1 MVARFTGCPTGP
13 LSNTKRCY
21 LVPVRAVNLLLVQF
35 QTAFRFV
42 VAQTMPE
49 TGPEEFALADDG
61 HISDTEYE
69 PDEIREGLQCYV
81 S

>member
-1 MVARFTGCPTGP
+1 
-13 LSNTKRCY
+13 
-21 LVPVRAVNLLLVQF
+21 
-35 QTAFRFV
+35 
-42 VAQTMPE
+42 MPE
-49 TGPEEFALADDG
+49 TRPEEFALADDG